1 MKKLSLDHKA
11 TNLIKAFKLTEKK
24 AKVIDAYVSL
34 SLKKTGQKISET
46 FAGAIETGV
55 IRNRQELVF
64 MALCVGTLF
73 ERKTQQLAARQY
85 IDELKSKQ
93 NEANKPQAGQSKE

>member
-1 MKKLSLDHKA
+1 MKKLALDHNAK
-11 TNLIKAFKLTEKK
+11 NLIKAFNLTEKK
-24 AKVIDAYVSL
+24 AKAIDTYVSL
-34 SLKKTGQKISET
+34 SLQKTGQKISET

-73 ERKTQQLAARQY
+73 ERKTQQLAAKQY
-85 IDELKSKQ
+85 IDELKAKQ
-93 NEANKPQAGQSKE
+93 NESSKPQAGQVEK